1 MKQILVLQSVAL
13 FFFQSVTAQQTS
25 WYKCLKGTID
35 KYSVTI
41 NLHKM
46 ENSYAGYYYYNAR
59 QEPVYF
65 IGDDTTE
72 KGKIKLIAF
81 SKSGDD
87 KVETFSIVNKD
98 SIFTGA
104 WQKDEKGNPLVFSAK
119 VSKDKAII
127 PFRLIYHRGIKELRP
142 GIPGSPAVSFDA
154 ATIWPVSENSTSEFI
169 EKTIKESFG
178 NEKFEGDPEHVFQEL
193 ENQYFDEYIQGY
205 KDVTDEELKDQPYS
219 YSSQEINHVLVVYQT
234 KKILSVSNFTYSY
247 TGGAH
252 GNYSTGYITL
262 DLVNRKELHLDEII
276 GETGEKQLPRLL
288 EKYFRKAYNVPAVS
302 KLTDAGL
309 FENKIE
315 NNENF
320 CVTGKGLFFSYAPY
334 EIGPYAMGEIT
345 IFIPFSEL
353 QNYLKPKFRAL
364 LQ

>member
-1 MKQILVLQSVAL
+1 MKYILVLQSFAL
-13 FFFQSVTAQQTS
+13 FFLQPARAQQSS
-25 WYKCLKGTID
+25 WYKCIKGTID
-35 KYSVTI
+35 KYPVTI

-46 ENSYAGYYYYNAR
+46 DNSYAGYYYYTSR

-72 KGKIKLIAF
+72 KGTIRLMAF
-81 SKSGDD
+81 SKSGNDE
-87 KVETFSIVNKD
+87 VETFSIVNKD
-98 SIFTGA
+98 SIFTGT
-104 WQKDEKGNPLVFSAK
+104 WRKDEKSKPLAFSAK
-119 VSKDKAII
+119 VSNDKAIM
-127 PFRLIYHRGIKELRP
+127 PFRLIYHTGIKELRP
-142 GIPGSPAVSFDA
+142 GMPGSPAVSFDA
-154 ATIWPVSENSTSEFI
+154 ATIWPVFENSAGEFI
-169 EKTIKESFG
+169 EEIIKESFG
-178 NEKFEGDPEHVFQEL
+178 NEKFEGDPEHVFQNL
-193 ENQYFDEYIQGY
+193 EDQYFDEYIQGY
-205 KDVTDEELKDQPYS
+205 KDVTDDELKDQPYS
-219 YSSQEINHVLVVYQT
+219 YSSQEINHVLVVYQA

-262 DLVNRKELHLDEII
+262 DLVNRKELHPDEII
-276 GETGEKQLPRLL
+276 SEAGVKQLPRLL
-288 EKYFRKAYNVPAVS
+288 EKYFRKAYNVPAKS

-309 FENKIE
+309 FETKIE
-315 NNENF
+315 SNENF

-353 QNYLKPKFRAL
+353 QNYLKPKFKAL